1 MKKVKTSVIMIKE
14 VYFGK
19 NINNHEVKVKIKKVH
34 VSLWI
39 LKQYPINHYN

>member
-19 NINNHEVKVKIKKVH
+19 NINNHEVKVKIKKVRIFMN
-34 VSLWI
+34 SKTI
-39 LKQYPINHYN
+39 SY

>member
-34 VSLWI
+34 VSL
-39 LKQYPINHYN
+39 